1 MRRIY
6 NNMAKIVAIII
17 ATSTL
22 YGCSLVGLDAQ
33 KDYDRV
39 PHTLDPNLNINVWEY
54 LKQRSQGTLAE
65 DKIFTSMMDAI
76 VYAEIDSNEYK
87 KPGRTFILMHNV
99 AATDFFKN
107 VKVNNVVGTSF
118 RSYPKEFVKNCLLYL
133 ILDNGVY
140 DHYTLPP
147 HTTIQATTL
156 APAGYFNALPT
167 GITML
172 NFVANANPQSLM
184 YIKVFDTPTGSNT
197 SDFPIQLND
206 ALYARTSSLLAT
218 NGSIHVIGA
227 RLIPSL
233 PL

>member
-1 MRRIY
+1 MKRIC
-6 NNMAKIVAIII
+6 NNIAKIVAIII

-22 YGCSLVGLDAQ
+22 YSCSLVGLDAQ

-39 PHTLDPNLNINVWEY
+39 THTLDPNLNINVWGY

-65 DKIFTSMMDAI
+65 DKIFSSMMDAI
-76 VYAEIDSNEYK
+76 AYAEIDSNEYK
-87 KPGRTFILMHNV
+87 KPGRTFILLHNV

-118 RSYPKEFVKNCLLYL
+118 RSYPKEFVKNYLLYL
-133 ILDNGVY
+133 ILDGGVF
-140 DHYTLPP
+140 DHYTLKPY
-147 HTTIQATTL
+147 TTVQATTL

-167 GITML
+167 GITMI
-172 NFVANANPQSLM
+172 NFVANTNPKSLM
-184 YIKVFDTPTGSNT
+184 YIKVLDAAAGNT

-206 ALYARTSSLLAT
+206 ALNARTSSLLAT
-218 NGSIHVIGA
+218 NGSIHVIST
-227 RLIPSL
+227 RLIPSI

>member
-1 MRRIY
+1 MKRIY
-6 NNMAKIVAIII
+6 NNIAKLVAIII
-17 ATSTL
+17 ATSTF
-22 YGCSLVGLDAQ
+22 YGCSLVGLDVQ

-39 PHTLDPNLNINVWEY
+39 THTLDPNLNINVWDY

-65 DKIFTSMMDAI
+65 DQIFTNMMDAI
-76 VYAEIDSNEYK
+76 AYAEIDSNEYK
-87 KPGRTFILMHNV
+87 KPGRTFILIHNI

-118 RSYPKEFVKNCLLYL
+118 RSYPKEFVKNYLSYL
-133 ILDNGVY
+133 ILDDGVY

-147 HTTIQATTL
+147 YTTIHATTL

-167 GITML
+167 GVTML
-172 NFVANANPQSLM
+172 NFVANTNPQSLM
-184 YIKVFDTPTGSNT
+184 YIKVLDASAGNT

-206 ALYARTSSLLAT
+206 ALNARTSSLLAT